1 LNPTRLARVRL
12 GLVAPPWVGDA
23 SEAHAPLRPSSC
35 PLRASPRK
43 RASFGL
49 VARFQERCSRSR
61 ASRPGDA
68 FRPTSALRTNPL
80 SSIPVPRVLPT
91 QEPSD
96 LHRRPLSY
104 RGLRLVLTPRGVQTR
119 DSLPSED
126 ERAFTEGLGARRWEQ
141 GRGIAR
147 FTTRKPLGDPTET
160 RGDCSSLSRARVRAH
175 PGCLCRLPRPALR
188 SVTDRQPAPEA
199 AKAVSTRFLVK
210 GERASPTRDTFH
222 RREPHAR
229 RARAEARTQPTL
241 PPPDAERS
249 RDVDRSASEAPLVPS
264 SE

>member
-1 LNPTRLARVRL
+1 
-12 GLVAPPWVGDA
+12 
-23 SEAHAPLRPSSC
+23 
-35 PLRASPRK
+35 
-43 RASFGL
+43 
-49 VARFQERCSRSR
+49 
-61 ASRPGDA
+61 
-68 FRPTSALRTNPL
+68 
-80 SSIPVPRVLPT
+80 VPRVLPT
-91 QEPSD
+91 QKPSD

-160 RGDCSSLSRARVRAH
+160 RGDCSSDSTRSDAKAPLMSLSPPPARAPIGH
-175 PGCLCRLPRPALR
+175 R
-188 SVTDRQPAPEA
+188 STPAPEA

-222 RREPHAR
+222 RREPRAR
-229 RARAEARTQPTL
+229 RVRAEARTKPTL